1 MKLFLS
7 FLSFF
12 RHFIPTMILVICVG
26 IYMLFKPSEAPVP
39 STSTNS
45 FTGSSSYE
53 IPTPPPGQVSESMTN
68 VPDFLPSPPIFQVPN
83 DADITPQLP
92 NKSFERSLS
101 SSKSIKSQPP
111 THFAYLENKQNL
123 VEVGSYYNRTAY
135 LTLEAATAFKKMK
148 LAATEVGIKLT
159 PISGFRSFV
168 EQEKLFQKQVER
180 RGSAQAAQLLSAPP
194 GFSEHHTGYA
204 LDIGDDR
211 HPETDLKFAF
221 DSTEAYGWLK
231 VNASRYG
238 FELSF
243 PKNNLQG
250 VSYEPWH
257 WRFFGSPKA
266 KEIFKQARIQEI
278 SGS

>member
-1 MKLFLS
+1 
-7 FLSFF
+7 
-12 RHFIPTMILVICVG
+12 MILVICVG

-159 PISGFRSFV
+159 PISLNVGV
-168 EQEKLFQKQVER
+168 AR
-180 RGSAQAAQLLSAPP
+180 RQPNS
-194 GFSEHHTGYA
+194 
-204 LDIGDDR
+204 
-211 HPETDLKFAF
+211 
-221 DSTEAYGWLK
+221 
-231 VNASRYG
+231 
-238 FELSF
+238 
-243 PKNNLQG
+243 
-250 VSYEPWH
+250 
-257 WRFFGSPKA
+257 
-266 KEIFKQARIQEI
+266 
-278 SGS
+278 